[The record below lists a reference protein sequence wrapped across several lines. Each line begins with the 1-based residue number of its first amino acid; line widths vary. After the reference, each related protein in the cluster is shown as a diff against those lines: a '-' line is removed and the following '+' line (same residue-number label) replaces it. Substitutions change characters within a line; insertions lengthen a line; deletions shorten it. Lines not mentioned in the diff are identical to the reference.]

1 MPEQNTEQV
10 ILDAARTV
18 FVEQGPT
25 ARMTDVAEAADIHQ
39 SLLHYYFR
47 RRENLYRTVFE
58 EELKRTMPAQADVLK
73 SDRPLPEKLR
83 RFAQNMIDF
92 HADNPHLA
100 AFLLFETHYN
110 DEHFDTIEAT
120 LLGIDLGALQQQ
132 IDERVEQGEMEPVD
146 VRHLLTHLFSLCL
159 FPFLAKPIF
168 QLIYDLDEAAFDAFI
183 EERKEVVPA
192 FVDRALGSGR

>member
-1 MPEQNTEQV
+1 MPEQNTEQD

-47 RRENLYRTVFE
+47 RRENLYRKVFE
-58 EELKRTMPAQADVLK
+58 EELKRTMPAQADVLR
-73 SDRPLPEKLR
+73 SDRPLSEKLR

-92 HADNPHLA
+92 HAKNPHLA
-100 AFLLFETHYN
+100 AFILFEIHYN

-120 LLGIDLGALQQQ
+120 LVGIDLADLQQQ

-183 EERKEVVPA
+183 EERKEAVPA
-192 FVDRALGSGR
+192 FIDRALGLDR